1 MTRTLHQDKTLSHA
15 VLTVRQYSGQK
26 PSISIQTCPAI
37 QYFKILISYWIFT
50 KWNSK
55 WMLW

>member
-50 KWNSK
+50 K
-55 WMLW
+55 